1 MDLAAS
7 VDIGSHSFHL
17 LVVQVENETIRPIDK
32 IRDPVALAAGLDEN
46 RFLTPE
52 AITRAINSLNK
63 FGERIKAI
71 PSHRVRAVGTNTLRI
86 AKNSEQFLKLA
97 EAALGHQ
104 IEIISGHEEAR
115 LIYLGVAHSMED
127 DGQKRLVVDIGGGST
142 ELILGESFIP
152 QRVESLYI
160 GCVSFSK
167 TFFPDGIVSASRLR
181 NAEISALQ
189 ELEPI
194 VGSFKKYGWQR
205 VIGSSGTILA
215 IQQGVIAEGWSNS
228 GITASSL
235 KKLRKHLLSIGQ
247 IDKLSIK
254 GIDFDR
260 KQVLAGGFAILSAIF
275 ESLDIKTME
284 VSSGALREGVIYDLL
299 GRLCQKDI
307 REKTVRELINRFQID
322 EAQADRV
329 RALSVFFYEKVKKDW
344 KIEEDFHKRMIVWAS
359 LLHEIGLFISYSQYH
374 KHGQYLLNHLD
385 MPGFSLRDQQC
396 LAFLVRSHRR
406 KFPLSELQLLR
417 QEDREAMRK
426 LGVLLRLSVLLN
438 RVRNSQELP
447 EIKITVNAN
456 LISLTFPKGW
466 LQNHPLTSADLATE
480 SKYLINAGFFLQYS

>member
-52 AITRAINSLNK
+52 AITRAIRSLNK

-97 EAALGHQ
+97 ETALGHQ

-235 KKLRKHLLSIGQ
+235 KKLRKYLLSIGQ

-254 GIDFDR
+254 GIDLDR

-275 ESLDIKTME
+275 ESLGIETME

-307 REKTVRELINRFQID
+307 REKTVRDLISRFQID
-322 EAQADRV
+322 EAQAERV
-329 RALSVFFYEKVKKDW
+329 RALSVSFYEKVK
-344 KIEEDFHKRMIVWAS
+344 R
-359 LLHEIGLFISYSQYH
+359 IG
-374 KHGQYLLNHLD
+374 K
-385 MPGFSLRDQQC
+385 
-396 LAFLVRSHRR
+396 
-406 KFPLSELQLLR
+406 
-417 QEDREAMRK
+417 
-426 LGVLLRLSVLLN
+426 
-438 RVRNSQELP
+438 
-447 EIKITVNAN
+447 
-456 LISLTFPKGW
+456 
-466 LQNHPLTSADLATE
+466 
-480 SKYLINAGFFLQYS
+480 